1 MQDLKTLLT
10 DIWRIVH
17 GAVRRASFWSS
28 YLQLTALMLLLAG
41 LLFWPALRKARD
53 ADRIQLAR
61 IFEDRRRVMQA
72 NFARIDRFLERI
84 RRADSRE
91 ARLRAMDTLT
101 ETDRFPGIVAVGFA
115 STEGRDV
122 RMVPDG
128 LVFAPGAERSGGLW
142 ASPDLREAIVRA
154 ANTGSNTLSA
164 LFWEGQPTKDPS
176 RAFLALV
183 MSLPGGALVDGVQR
197 PAAVFCLLNLGK
209 LILESG
215 RPFSFDLLD
224 LRLSNT
230 QGDHTTVDLTRTR
243 RNLGTDRSDLIEVS
257 PVDPEDSQGFEEMRR
272 TLSAEQQEDMGPDNE
287 DRFARGKSALIRMTT
302 FPGRDFKVTV
312 VPSAG
317 FRRIS
322 SMRALI
328 VAAPYYLV
336 HILVTGF
343 LLVLMWTVFSAS
355 RNQMRELSEAQGTIA
370 RLNLH
375 RTLVQQ
381 ELHDHII
388 QNLTLLGV
396 KVATTRIE
404 DAEGFRRT
412 RDAVLQ
418 QLDYLRRELR
428 RLLVEGTE
436 RLQSFDEM
444 VVQLQSICRHMEK
457 QFGVRCQL
465 TTSNPGGL
473 TLHPEILFRTCR
485 FAEELMGNAIR
496 HGRARN
502 LTMRVECLP
511 TPPTLV
517 LKVADDGV
525 GFDPDAYSAGFGLQS
540 LNAFARRSR
549 GRLSIERRPN
559 RGMTIELTL
568 PVKSAVTP
576 P

>member
-1 MQDLKTLLT
+1 MQDLKTLLA

-28 YLQLTALMLLLAG
+28 YLQLTALMLALAG

-84 RRADSRE
+84 RRADSPE

-101 ETDRFPGIVAVGFA
+101 ETDRFPGIVGVGIA
-115 STEGRDV
+115 STEGNEV
-122 RMVPDG
+122 RMAPDG
-128 LVFAPGAERSGGLW
+128 LVFAPGGEQPGGLW
-142 ASPDLREAIVRA
+142 RSPELREAIVRA

-164 LFWEGQPTKDPS
+164 LFWEGPPTDDPA
-176 RAFLALV
+176 RAFLALAV
-183 MSLPGGALVDGVQR
+183 SLPGGASVDGVQR
-197 PAAVFCLLNLGK
+197 SAAVFCLLNLKK
-209 LILESG
+209 LILEAG
-215 RPFSFDLLD
+215 RPFSFDLVD

-230 QGDHTTVDLTRTR
+230 QGDPTSVDLTRTR
-243 RNLGTDRSDLIEVS
+243 RILGVDRSDLIEVS
-257 PVDPEDSQGFEEMRR
+257 PVDPDDARGFQEMRR
-272 TLSAEQQEDMGPDNE
+272 TLSEEQEAADSDSE
-287 DRFARGKSALIRMTT
+287 SRFVRGKSALIRMKT

-496 HGRARN
+496 HGRAKN
-502 LTMRVECLP
+502 VTMRVECISS
-511 TPPTLV
+511 PPTLV
-517 LKVADDGV
+517 LSVADDGV
-525 GFDPDAYSAGFGLQS
+525 GFDPDGYSAGFGLQS

-549 GRLSIERRPN
+549 GKLLIERRSL

-568 PVKSAVTP
+568 PVKSPVTP
-576 P
+576 S